1 MASKRRRRRVR
12 NAFDKPKNKKVLIA
26 TTDYEKI
33 LTITKLIDKNEE
45 T

>member
-1 MASKRRRRRVR
+1 MPSKKKRRRVR